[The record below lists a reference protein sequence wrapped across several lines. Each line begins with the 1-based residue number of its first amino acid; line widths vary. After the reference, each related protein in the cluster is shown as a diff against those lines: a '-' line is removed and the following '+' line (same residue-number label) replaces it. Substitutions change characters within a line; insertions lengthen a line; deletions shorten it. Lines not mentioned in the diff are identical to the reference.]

1 MSDLINREDAIEA
14 LDFEIVHMTAYC
26 NGTDYGNLFAK
37 YNKGLE
43 DGIKAIRALPSAEP
57 ECQEFEWCH
66 DCKEYDQEKHCC
78 HRWTKVIRQTVEEV
92 KNSQWI
98 PVTESLPEEETIV
111 LVTVHYDGDKYYR
124 YKPNDYVTTAEY
136 ISDRWCFA
144 DEEFIMQLHK
154 HHVIAWAPLPK
165 PWEG

>member
-1 MSDLINREDAIEA
+1 MSDFISRQDVIDAIQKRADEVDSVYSA
-14 LDFEIVHMTAYC
+14 FWEGLKIAQDIVE
-26 NGTDYGNLFAK
+26 K
-37 YNKGLE
+37 V
-43 DGIKAIRALPSAEP
+43 PSAEP
-57 ECQEFEWCH
+57 ER
-66 DCKEYDQEKHCC
+66 K
-78 HRWTKVIRQTVEEV
+78 
-92 KNSQWI
+92 WI
-98 PVTESLPEEETIV
+98 PVTDALPEEETNV

-165 PWEG
+165 PWSGDDES